1 MLQVAEAFDANTPE
15 GREKVR
21 SSFERNLQGL
31 IDEAASWGIILD
43 IEPVVP
49 LPVGKRHRV
58 AHARYDASYPD
69 WVQTMRQREHGRVPP
84 FDGSI
89 NIKGIP

>member
-1 MLQVAEAFDANTPE
+1 MLQLVDTFDATTPE

-31 IDEAASWGIILD
+31 IEEAAAWGIILD

-49 LPVGKRHRV
+49 LPSGKRHRV
-58 AHARYDASYPD
+58 AHARHDRPNYPKE
-69 WVQTMRQREHGRVPP
+69 QP
-84 FDGSI
+84 
-89 NIKGIP
+89 